1 MAQKVQVL
9 LVDDVDGGVAE
20 ETVTFA
26 LDGTNYEIDLSNSNA
41 KQLRDGLATWIS
53 HARRVGGRSASR
65 ARSSSGGSTG
75 RASRAAGRPDLAE
88 VRAWARDNGFQV
100 SDRGRVSTQVLQ
112 AYESAH

>member
-9 LVDDVDGGVAE
+9 LVDDLDGGVAE

-26 LDGTNYEIDLSNSNA
+26 LDGTNYEIDLSNPNA

-65 ARSSSGGSTG
+65 ARSGGNSTG

>member
-9 LVDDVDGGVAE
+9 LVDDLDGGVAE

-26 LDGTNYEIDLSNSNA
+26 LDGTNYEIDLSNPNA

-53 HARRVGGRSASR
+53 HARKVGGRSA
-65 ARSSSGGSTG
+65 ARVRSGGGGTS

-88 VRAWARDNGFQV
+88 VRSWARDNGFQV

-112 AYESAH
+112 AYEAAH